1 MSNLFT
7 KHPKS
12 VGENYFS
19 HFEKAVGFCCKLLVL
34 SYKSLVH
41 AILPFIY
48 IDATSSKIQE
58 LNDQLQQRKN
68 KRL

>member
-7 KHPKS
+7 KHPES

-19 HFEKAVGFCCKLLVL
+19 HFAKAFSFCVKLLVL

-48 IDATSSKIQE
+48 VDATSSKIKE
-58 LNDQLQQRKN
+58 LNDQMQQRKN
-68 KRL
+68 KQL